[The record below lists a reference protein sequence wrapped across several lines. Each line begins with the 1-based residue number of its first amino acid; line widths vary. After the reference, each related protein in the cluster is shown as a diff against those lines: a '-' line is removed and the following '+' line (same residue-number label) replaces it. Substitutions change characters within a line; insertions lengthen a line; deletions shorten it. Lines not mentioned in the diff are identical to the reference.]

1 MSAHETLIKIEK
13 LKEHTA
19 AASREERQDEVP
31 MIRRILEDSRSK
43 ARERNNTDMLT
54 AVQTDLN
61 ILALVCPDC
70 AGAAT
75 GEHD

>member
-19 AASREERQDEVP
+19 AASPEERQDEVL

-70 AGAAT
+70 AGAGT